1 MVGLCRPGADERRQ
15 DGDVGATKE
24 TRFREG
30 FLHER
35 VLVRL
40 GPDTTP
46 PTGKALGDT
55 QATIHTW

>member
-1 MVGLCRPGADERRQ
+1 MVRFVSPGADERSQ
-15 DGDVGATKE
+15 DGDVGVTKE

-30 FLHER
+30 LLHER
-35 VLVRL
+35 ALMRL

-55 QATIHTW
+55 QATLHNW